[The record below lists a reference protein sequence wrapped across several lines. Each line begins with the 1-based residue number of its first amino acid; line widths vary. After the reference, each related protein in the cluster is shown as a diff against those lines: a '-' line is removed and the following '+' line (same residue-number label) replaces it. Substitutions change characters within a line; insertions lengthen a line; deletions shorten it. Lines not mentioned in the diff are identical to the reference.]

1 MGEAGGLRGGRGVA
15 SRPVI
20 YHRTALIPNSLFA
33 FLTHGLMGY
42 GVSFFSSF
50 WMAEPHPASSS
61 SSSKRRGGFVCLVI
75 GRSVSHSSVPVRFQ
89 CISCAVHV

>member
-1 MGEAGGLRGGRGVA
+1 MRGRRGIA

-50 WMAEPHPASSS
+50 WMAEPHPVPQSLLLLRLLFLLLLQAPW
-61 SSSKRRGGFVCLVI
+61 GLC
-75 GRSVSHSSVPVRFQ
+75 VSRDWTIRFTLFSPCSVPV
-89 CISCAVHV
+89 H